1 MQLPQAI
8 DATGHPQGCYTEPGD
23 LEQSAGLGTLP
34 PTPPNALTSVPGA
47 SEPERGFWSVA
58 PYLDLFCLFP
68 SYGLPSNFTWFNIL
82 VVFKHTEQVLTV
94 KNLMI
99 Q

>member
-47 SEPERGFWSVA
+47 SEPERGF
-58 PYLDLFCLFP
+58 
-68 SYGLPSNFTWFNIL
+68 
-82 VVFKHTEQVLTV
+82 
-94 KNLMI
+94 
-99 Q
+99 